1 MGTLFMSCY
10 MARFTNWSAKYSELS
25 GMSGAS
31 EDRSVDHTLNFGHSE
46 ANERDCPHDVL
57 TTVLARNIL

>member
-1 MGTLFMSCY
+1 MYSTSKMCSSGWALCFMSHY

-31 EDRSVDHTLNFGHSE
+31 EDRSVDHTLSFGHFE
-46 ANERDCPHDVL
+46 ANER
-57 TTVLARNIL
+57 